1 MTAQPTSA
9 EDALGDWGHY
19 IDGIAETLEVAEGRA
34 VELHDPATGVKIG
47 RAPTG
52 GDGDAD
58 RAVRAARRA
67 QPEWASR
74 SVDERR
80 RLVGELAARIES
92 AAEDLAL
99 IDVLETGKTIGLA
112 RALVAGGSG
121 HVRDFVAA
129 SEGYFDQELP
139 GGHRQLREPY
149 GVVGIIVPWN
159 APVEIVMRTLPAVL
173 IAGNTVVVK
182 PSERA
187 PFAVRRLI
195 ELLQLP
201 PGVVNVLMGDGSSGR
216 PLVGHPDVNLIIH
229 TGSVGSGRDIA
240 AVSGA
245 KLRPAVLE
253 LGGKDPVIVDA
264 GVDVNWAADLV
275 ALGSF
280 INTGQLCTAIERIY
294 VVEEIAD
301 AFIDALVARAER
313 EVVGPGLDPATTVGP
328 LIDEAQRSIVQ
339 SHVEAA
345 VKAGATIRVGG
356 VPGDGPGF
364 YYPPTVLTGVTPEM
378 DIMASETFGPVAPVR
393 VVPTIDDAVREAN
406 DSSYGLA
413 ATVLTDRPEGV
424 AAAARLKAGTVWVN
438 SYLAGTE
445 GGRTEPR
452 GVSGLGIVGDR
463 RAVLDVVSAPKVLHI
478 EGAPRAASGEH
489 ARLA

>member
-1 MTAQPTSA
+1 MTDLPTPPGHVV
-9 EDALGDWGHY
+9 GDWGHF
-19 IDGIAETLEVAEGRA
+19 IDGVAEPLDSAEGRI
-34 VELHDPATGVKIG
+34 VELHDPATGAVIG

-52 GDGDAD
+52 GEGDAD
-58 RAVRAARRA
+58 RAVQAARRA

-80 RLVGELAARIES
+80 RLVAELAERIE
-92 AAEDLAL
+92 AAADELAR

-112 RALVAGGSG
+112 RALVAGGPA

-129 SEGYFDQELP
+129 SEGFFDQELP

-187 PFAVRRLI
+187 PFAVRRLV

-201 PGVVNVLMGDGSSGR
+201 PGVVNVLMGDGSSGK
-216 PLVGHPDVNLIIH
+216 PLVGHPDVDLIIH

-245 KLRPAVLE
+245 KLRPALLE
-253 LGGKDPVIVDA
+253 LGGKDPVIIDS
-264 GVDVNWAADLV
+264 GVDVEWAADLV

-301 AFIDALVARAER
+301 DFIDALVARAER

-339 SHVEAA
+339 AHVEAA
-345 VKAGATIRVGG
+345 IDAGATLRTGG
-356 VPGDGPGF
+356 SPEAGPGYF
-364 YYPPTVLTGVTPEM
+364 YPPTVLTNVTPEM
-378 DIMASETFGPVAPVR
+378 DIMAQETFGPVAPVR
-393 VVPTIDDAVREAN
+393 VVASIEDAVREAN
-406 DSSYGLA
+406 ASTYGLA
-413 ATVLTDRPEGV
+413 ATVLTNRPEGI

-438 SYLAGTE
+438 SYLAGTD
-445 GGRTEPR
+445 GGRSEPR

-463 RAVLDVVSAPKVLHI
+463 RAVLEAISSPKVLHI
-478 EGAPRAASGEH
+478 EKAPTPK
-489 ARLA
+489 

>member
-1 MTAQPTSA
+1 MTDLPTPP
-9 EDALGDWGHY
+9 DHVVGDWGHF
-19 IDGIAETLEVAEGRA
+19 IDGVAEPLGAAEGRS
-34 VELHDPATGVKIG
+34 VELHDPATGVMIG

-52 GDGDAD
+52 GEGDAD
-58 RAVRAARRA
+58 RAVQAARRA

-80 RLVGELAARIES
+80 RLVAELAERIEA
-92 AAEDLAL
+92 AAEELAR

-112 RALVAGGSG
+112 RALVAGGPA

-129 SEGYFDQELP
+129 SEGFFDQELP

-187 PFAVRRLI
+187 PFAVRRLV

-201 PGVVNVLMGDGSSGR
+201 PGVVNVLMGDGSSGK
-216 PLVGHPDVNLIIH
+216 PLVGHPDVDLIIH

-245 KLRPAVLE
+245 KLRPALLE
-253 LGGKDPVIVDA
+253 LGGKDPVIIDA
-264 GVDVNWAADLV
+264 GVDIEWAADLV

-301 AFIDALVARAER
+301 DFIDALVARAER

-339 SHVEAA
+339 AHVEAA
-345 VKAGATIRVGG
+345 IDAGATLRTGG
-356 VPGDGPGF
+356 SPEAGPGF
-364 YYPPTVLTGVTPEM
+364 FYPPTVLTNVTAEM
-378 DIMASETFGPVAPVR
+378 DIMAQETFGPVAPVR
-393 VVPTIDDAVREAN
+393 VVASIEDAVREAN
-406 DSSYGLA
+406 ASTYGLA
-413 ATVLTDRPEGV
+413 ATVLTNRPEGI

-438 SYLAGTE
+438 SYLAGTD
-445 GGRTEPR
+445 GGRSEPR

-463 RAVLDVVSAPKVLHI
+463 RAVLEAISSPKVLHI
-478 EGAPRAASGEH
+478 EKAPTPK
-489 ARLA
+489 